1 MCQTLVFGYH
11 CHSSKQPWRWIL
23 SALLTEVLEDYE
35 AFKKQLSK
43 PGPRLWP
50 PQAARPRSVT
60 TPPSLCLPS
69 PHHGLSRGPR
79 RPATVA
85 PSPQITGR
93 EKKTGAR
100 LPHPDGRSSVM
111 EPCPP
116 GQPPPPPGS
125 TVTLALSHLPPGL
138 RLLTPGWCWGPGFS
152 IHRSTWGPG
161 GQWVAQL
168 TRAEGTPTDPS
179 LSQTS
184 PCPHVRGRPGSR
196 AGVCGEWKS
205 GRSALTTPSV
215 SPQVTHGLGF

>member
-50 PQAARPRSVT
+50 PQAARPRSVR

-85 PSPQITGR
+85 PTPQITGR

-100 LPHPDGRSSVM
+100 LPRPDGRSSVM

-116 GQPPPPPGS
+116 GHPPPSSGQHCHSGAVPPAPRTQTPHPRLVLGPRLQHPSLHLGPRGAVGS
-125 TVTLALSHLPPGL
+125 TADKGRGDPHRPQPVSDLTMPSCKGKARVSGWGL
-138 RLLTPGWCWGPGFS
+138 R
-152 IHRSTWGPG
+152 
-161 GQWVAQL
+161 
-168 TRAEGTPTDPS
+168 
-179 LSQTS
+179 
-184 PCPHVRGRPGSR
+184 
-196 AGVCGEWKS
+196 
-205 GRSALTTPSV
+205 
-215 SPQVTHGLGF
+215 